1 MARYK
6 CICYYYYYYYYPSD
20 PVHDILPAD
29 WDWNKCPCSLTHAH
43 FISFSCATKPQPGK
57 GLNTNCTPFLGYP
70 RGRLPLF
77 IIVNLLAGD
86 INLNPG
92 PDATYYPK
100 PRRGSK
106 PKWPCGLCNLA
117 VKSNCIQ
124 CDYCDSWFHN
134 KCSAASN
141 DTLAYHFEHL
151 SAVWICPAC
160 EFVNLTDSTSFVSDA
175 PSLVLSNS
183 FDSLSSL
190 DDSDI
195 PDSPKPTGFSKHGS
209 PPRISPLKLIK
220 LSGSRW
226 KCEKKQLACHVTMT
240 LSLPLPYGTS
250 LVFRK

>member
-1 MARYK
+1 MFIHQRVRNPRNSSPSPPSLYLTLGIALFAVSFHVYQPCK
-6 CICYYYYYYYYPSD
+6 TLQLHQLKLYGSIIPFYDTTFDPSD

-29 WDWNKCPCSLTHAH
+29 WDWNKCPCSLTHAY
-43 FISFSCATKPQPGK
+43 FISFSFATKPQPGK
-57 GLNTNCTPFLGYP
+57 GLNTNCTSFLGYP

-100 PRRGSK
+100 PRHGSK

-124 CDYCDSWFHN
+124 CNYCDSWFHN

-160 EFVNLTDSTSFVSDA
+160 EVVNLTDPTFFVSDA
-175 PSLVLSNS
+175 PSL
-183 FDSLSSL
+183 
-190 DDSDI
+190 I
-195 PDSPKPTGFSKHGS
+195 
-209 PPRISPLKLIK
+209 
-220 LSGSRW
+220 
-226 KCEKKQLACHVTMT
+226 
-240 LSLPLPYGTS
+240 
-250 LVFRK
+250 